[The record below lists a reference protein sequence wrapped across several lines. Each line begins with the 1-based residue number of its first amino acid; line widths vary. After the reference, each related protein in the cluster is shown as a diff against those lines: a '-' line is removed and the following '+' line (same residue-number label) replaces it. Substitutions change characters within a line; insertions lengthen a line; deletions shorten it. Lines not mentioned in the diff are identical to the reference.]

1 MTRRWMITGVGVGA
15 AVALILALAGRG
27 GDPRPPQ
34 TVTVSFAPPAT
45 GGSAA
50 ARRSRAAAPRPRPAG
65 EAEATELAAT
75 SSAPSTEPVV
85 ERGVALALRIRDD
98 VCRCETRECW
108 LRTSATFKDTVGLA
122 VSKVAEESKVIDAAM
137 RETTACIKR
146 IGAAEAQAAAALEA
160 TRAAP
165 EGG

>member
-27 GDPRPPQ
+27 GDFRPPK
-34 TVTVSFAPPAT
+34 TVTVSFGPP
-45 GGSAA
+45 
-50 ARRSRAAAPRPRPAG
+50 AAAPRPRPAG

-98 VCRCETRECW
+98 ICRCETRECW
-108 LRTSATFKDTVGLA
+108 RRTGATFRGTGGRA
-122 VSKVAEESKVIDAAM
+122 VSKIPEESKVIEAAR
-137 RETTACIKR
+137 RETNACIKR
-146 IGAAEAQAAAALEA
+146 ISMAEDRAAAALEA
-160 TRAAP
+160 THDAP